1 MKKTLFLCAFNL
13 FAFLA
18 FAQNQIE
25 GVSIEYGAEI
35 QDNTKKIVKVIGE
48 ANNKIYT
55 LSNKKDDFF
64 IKIFSAGDMK
74 ELSSG
79 QINVPAVKDR
89 EVDFE
94 DIFLL
99 NDRLYVI
106 GSVYDKK
113 SKKFNLVANE
123 LSEKGVLS
131 KENTVLF
138 EAEVEKKS
146 RRGAFYMKQSPDGG
160 ALIIMHTSQFNK
172 EDAIKYEIKLFD
184 DQMKQLFT
192 YNEKVVFDDSKKEYE
207 FLLADFDLNVNDDVF
222 LVISEGYRDKKLK
235 ERVEKFELHAFKRE
249 NNYQK
254 DVIKIDLKD
263 KEIINCTMM
272 ATRDKSIHLVGFFS
286 NVRDNGK
293 ANKELKG
300 IYNVVV
306 DAESKTLKSA
316 KFNEF
321 DLATRIKLIGE
332 RRANKGKDV
341 APYYNIHSII
351 EKEEGGL
358 IVLSEYQAR
367 VVGQSSGIGPLA
379 ITPITY
385 IRNEIIVTSLKKDG
399 SLEWSNVI
407 PKEQAAAVS
416 VLSFNLGGVSGSG
429 GFAVGVSASIPLT
442 ELGKGPEYLGAIP
455 IYHDGK
461 LRVIIN
467 DNVKN
472 KGITDI
478 EEIKKMGNYNKA
490 VPSLFSF
497 DNNGVM
503 TRQDPEEAIK
513 NELVLRP
520 GVFYRKSSREFII
533 YSSRKKS
540 DKLGRLKL

>member
-1 MKKTLFLCAFNL
+1 MKKILLLAINLFLFHAN
-13 FAFLA
+13 
-18 FAQNQIE
+18 AQNQIE
-25 GVSIEYGAEI
+25 GVSIEYGVEI
-35 QDNTKKIVKVIGE
+35 QDNTNKIVKIIGE
-48 ANNKIYT
+48 ANGKIYT
-55 LSNKKDDFF
+55 LSVKKNDFF
-64 IKIFSAGDMK
+64 IKIFTAADMK
-74 ELSSG
+74 ELSSK
-79 QINVPAVKDR
+79 QIIVPPVKDR
-89 EVDFE
+89 DVDFE

-99 NDRLYVI
+99 NDKLYVI

-113 SKKFNLVANE
+113 TKKFNLVANA
-123 LSEKGVLS
+123 LSEDGVLS
-131 KENTVLF
+131 KNNTVLF

-146 RRGAFYMKQSPDGG
+146 RKGAFYMKQSPDGG
-160 ALIIMHTSQFNK
+160 ALLIMHTSQFNK
-172 EDAIKYEIKLFD
+172 EEAIKYEVKLFD
-184 DQMKQLFT
+184 DQMMQLFT

-207 FLLADFDLNVNDDVF
+207 FLIADFDLNVNDDIF

-235 ERVEKFELHAFKRE
+235 ERVEKFELHAFKRG

-254 DVIKIDLKD
+254 EVVKIDLKD
-263 KEIINCTMM
+263 KEIINCSMM
-272 ATRDKSIHLVGFFS
+272 ATRDESIHLVGFFS
-286 NVRDNGK
+286 DVREDGR

-306 DAESKTLKSA
+306 DVESKTLKSA

-321 DLATRIKLIGE
+321 DMATRIKLIGE
-332 RRANKGKDV
+332 RRAKKGRDV

-385 IRNEIIVTSLKKDG
+385 IRNEIIVTSLKLDG

-407 PKEQAAAVS
+407 PKEQAASVS
-416 VLSFNLGGVSGSG
+416 VLSFNLGAVGTSGS
-429 GFAVGVSASIPLT
+429 FNVGMSMSIPLT

-455 IYHDGK
+455 IYNDGK
-461 LRVIIN
+461 LQVIIN

-478 EEIKKMGNYNKA
+478 EEIKNMGNYNKA

-497 DNNGVM
+497 DANGIM
-503 TRQDPEEAIK
+503 SRKDPEEAIK

-533 YSSRKKS
+533 YSSREKS